1 MKFREVYLD
10 TTYLMPFFYLDID
23 VKGFSRSVYK
33 EVIKSFARIH
43 VSEISIIEAK
53 AKSLKIGRKL
63 TKVNKEPCG
72 KPQGINVHIP
82 TTAAATLWQATGYPQ
97 DEKFNEGLSVLSAD
111 EKVVIHGY
119 KSEDDKKFNEFLPLG
134 LGFFDAVILAQSST
148 VGNLLT
154 EDSRLLRLED
164 IGVKIIN
171 WDTLLREMGIGNK

>member
-1 MKFREVYLD
+1 MKLRELYLD
-10 TTYLMPFFYLDID
+10 TTYIMPFFYLDID

-33 EVIKSFARIH
+33 EVIELLERIH

-53 AKSLKIGRKL
+53 AKSLKIGRKRS
-63 TKVNKEPCG
+63 KVN
-72 KPQGINVHIP
+72 
-82 TTAAATLWQATGYPQ
+82 
-97 DEKFNEGLSVLSAD
+97 EKFNEGLSVFSAD

-119 KSEDDKKFNEFLPLG
+119 ISKDDEKFNEFLPLG
-134 LGFFDAVILAQSST
+134 LGFFDAIILAQSST

-154 EDSRLLRLED
+154 EDSKLLRLED